1 MGAQMRITNKIMQNN
16 SLSNINGNKVSQDK
30 LNTMMSTQKK
40 ITKPSD
46 DPVIAIRALRLRSSV
61 TTITQ
66 YHEKNVPDARSWL
79 EVTEDSLKNVTDVL
93 TDMIS
98 QVTKG
103 STESLTT
110 SDREVIIEQLKE
122 LRDELAV
129 RQIGVEIISAA
140 EVHMTEVIFNVSDIS
155 ALCYE
160 GTNYMLLE
168 IPHSEK
174 YFEKPFHMIE
184 RLTSYYNV
192 RPVIAHIERYNY
204 LCSND
209 ENLMKLRDL
218 GCLFQIDAE
227 ILLAGPF
234 LKKRAIMKLLR
245 EGFVDFVASD
255 CHGDKRCQNLDVA
268 FELIEKKI
276 GMDIAKKLK
285 SNPYSMLENKP
296 LESTI
301 N

>member
-1 MGAQMRITNKIMQNN
+1 MIDIH
-16 SLSNINGNKVSQDK
+16 SHVLYNI
-30 LNTMMSTQKK
+30 
-40 ITKPSD
+40 D
-46 DPVIAIRALRLRSSV
+46 DGPKTL
-61 TTITQ
+61 
-66 YHEKNVPDARSWL
+66 
-79 EVTEDSLKNVTDVL
+79 EDSLALINESYIRG
-93 TDMIS
+93 IS
-98 QVTKG
+98 K
-103 STESLTT
+103 LCAT
-110 SDREVIIEQLKE
+110 SHYYSSHMPIEEFVDRRNRRVNE

-129 RQIGVEIISAA
+129 RQIGVEIVSAA

-174 YFEKPFHMIE
+174 HFEKPFHMIE

-192 RPVIAHIERYNY
+192 RPVIAHIERYSY

-209 ENLMKLRDL
+209 ENLMRLRDL

-234 LKKRAIMKLLR
+234 FKKRAIMKLLR
-245 EGFVDFVASD
+245 EGLVDFVASD

-268 FELIEKKI
+268 FELIEKKL
-276 GMDIAKKLK
+276 GADIAKRLK

-296 LESTI
+296 PESI
-301 N
+301 MN